1 MKNKD
6 GITLVALVL
15 AIIVIGVTIFT
26 GVQYT
31 KNYINNQK
39 IEDTKATML
48 AIQGIITNI
57 SNKHTVDAEN
67 NILIGTKLEIEN
79 NTTEYII
86 TEELKNA
93 LLSIENSNFYI
104 LSQEELNNEGIKDV
118 SINNNEFYVVD
129 YNSGE
134 VFYSLGINGK
144 YKLSEIQ

>member
-15 AIIVIGVTIFT
+15 AIIVIGVIIFT

-79 NTTEYII
+79 KI

-93 LLSIENSNFYI
+93 LLSIENSNLYI

>member
-15 AIIVIGVTIFT
+15 AIIVIGVIIFT